1 VDILWNRCAVLIW
14 YAACGLAVLQEL
26 QASFDMHVRRVK
38 ISSTLV
44 CVERIGCLVI
54 ARLVLEHVSGCFAEA
69 RAEKQTYQCT
79 KVVPDLR
86 YIWVQ
91 TDCSGVCIKRIA
103 ILVDLII
110 ENSD

>member
-1 VDILWNRCAVLIW
+1 
-14 YAACGLAVLQEL
+14 
-26 QASFDMHVRRVK
+26 MHVRRIK
-38 ISSTLV
+38 IGGTLV
-44 CVERIGCLVI
+44 CVERIGGLVI
-54 ARLVLEHVSGCFAEA
+54 ARLVLEHVSECFAEA
-69 RAEKQTYQCT
+69 RVERPTHQCT

-91 TDCSGVCIKRIA
+91 TDCSGVCIERIT

>member
-1 VDILWNRCAVLIW
+1 VNILWNRCAVLVW

-26 QASFDMHVRRVK
+26 QASFDMHVRRIK
-38 ISSTLV
+38 IGGTLV
-44 CVERIGCLVI
+44 CVERIGGLVI
-54 ARLVLEHVSGCFAEA
+54 ARLV
-69 RAEKQTYQCT
+69 QCT

-91 TDCSGVCIKRIA
+91 TDCSGVCIERIT